1 MEKLT
6 HGFCTREGWTRLFTD
21 YNMVISDL
29 NEASYG
35 LIQSDLPAEE
45 WVERYRNHSAC
56 VREAFV
62 KNEEMLDQHVRW
74 FTRQPG
80 HWTRDIADPLIC
92 SLFRY
97 ITRGQ
102 DLGTAYEIAESLID
116 FYKEA
121 GNDIGLMK
129 CYTVRAMS
137 CAMLDSIHLGEE
149 VWKDCAAA
157 RGIYERR
164 FKELSPEEKSMGLSI
179 YDLQFDHMTT
189 RLKLGRIAKEQIDLL
204 VSCHRAAV
212 KAVKET
218 MAVDQGYP
226 FNSVLPDFDYQLG
239 YTALCIS
246 PGQCSAGQAA
256 AIYGA
261 ARRQMRENGAN
272 LEHSDS
278 YRIRNRL
285 ICLMAERL
293 MGLCSDE
300 AVLTEMYGM
309 MEDFAE
315 ELFEG
320 GTFNQRSI
328 EAVEAMQLAAEN
340 VACRGGRDRELYDD
354 IQSLFISY
362 LSSRP
367 YTTFI
372 DYICGSQNYCYIL
385 SAMPHTNNRRDLL
398 HSLLRLTM
406 FRQVQTAMHSIMVA
420 KLAVEILNAVI
431 ERRPALLAG
440 QLGTLSAE
448 EVAEKRNELVQYIY
462 YGALLHDIGKVLCS
476 SVINA
481 QSHRL
486 GDLEFRVLRYH
497 PVTGGEMLENLKGLS
512 EFRDIALGHQK
523 SFDGRSGYPPEFDNT
538 ASPQKIFIDIITICD
553 SLDAATD
560 HLGRNYTTA
569 KEFDTVMGELRAGSG
584 SRYSDVLVDLLNEDQ
599 NLQGRLKSFL
609 KDGRRDVYFHVH
621 EYIMSESVAC
631 QEAVRTHN
639 WLFDLTLASQDK

>member
-1 MEKLT
+1 
-6 HGFCTREGWTRLFTD
+6 
-21 YNMVISDL
+21 
-29 NEASYG
+29 
-35 LIQSDLPAEE
+35 
-45 WVERYRNHSAC
+45 
-56 VREAFV
+56 
-62 KNEEMLDQHVRW
+62 
-74 FTRQPG
+74 
-80 HWTRDIADPLIC
+80 
-92 SLFRY
+92 
-97 ITRGQ
+97 
-102 DLGTAYEIAESLID
+102 
-116 FYKEA
+116 
-121 GNDIGLMK
+121 
-129 CYTVRAMS
+129 
-137 CAMLDSIHLGEE
+137 
-149 VWKDCAAA
+149 
-157 RGIYERR
+157 
-164 FKELSPEEKSMGLSI
+164 
-179 YDLQFDHMTT
+179 
-189 RLKLGRIAKEQIDLL
+189 
-204 VSCHRAAV
+204 
-212 KAVKET
+212 
-218 MAVDQGYP
+218 
-226 FNSVLPDFDYQLG
+226 
-239 YTALCIS
+239 
-246 PGQCSAGQAA
+246 
-256 AIYGA
+256 
-261 ARRQMRENGAN
+261 
-272 LEHSDS
+272 
-278 YRIRNRL
+278 
-285 ICLMAERL
+285 
-293 MGLCSDE
+293 
-300 AVLTEMYGM
+300 
-309 MEDFAE
+309 
-315 ELFEG
+315 
-320 GTFNQRSI
+320 
-328 EAVEAMQLAAEN
+328 
-340 VACRGGRDRELYDD
+340 
-354 IQSLFISY
+354 
-362 LSSRP
+362 
-367 YTTFI
+367 
-372 DYICGSQNYCYIL
+372 
-385 SAMPHTNNRRDLL
+385 
-398 HSLLRLTM
+398 M